1 MQSFKDKSFI
11 ADIRSIIEQG
21 RQKAYAAAEQ
31 AAIATFWNVGQRIV
45 EEDQKGESRAA
56 NGTRLIHLLADRL
69 KVEYGDGNGKGN
81 LAYFRQFYL
90 MFSDLEIL
98 HMLVQNLE
106 WSHTRR
112 VLSVTN
118 ADALQW
124 YLEKATSN
132 MWSGSLG
139 AFEETSRSFLHRKGK
154 FLFLQLQKGNKKP
167 GFITSI

>member
-11 ADIRSIIEQG
+11 ADIRSIIEHG
-21 RQKAYAAAEQ
+21 RQQAYTADRQ
-31 AAIATFWNVGQRIV
+31 TAIATFWNVGWRIV
-45 EEDQKGESRAA
+45 EEEQKGESRAA
-56 NGTRLIHLLADRL
+56 YITRLIHLLADRL
-69 KVEYGDGNGKGN
+69 KAEIGDGNGKRN

-98 HMLVQNLE
+98 HKHVQNLE

-124 YLEKATSN
+124 HLEKATSN
-132 MWSGSLG
+132 MWSGWLG
-139 AFEETSRSFLHRKGK
+139 SG
-154 FLFLQLQKGNKKP
+154 
-167 GFITSI
+167 I